1 MKTLLT
7 AAAFLLLAGAASA
20 NVPFFNATCP
30 GGIEVHADKGGPVWI
45 NGHQAKL
52 KKYNS
57 KAYDA
62 IHASVTVSFSIN
74 PDGSVMATYTGKH
87 GANGICSVAEDAAA
101 EGECPPDVSEANR
114 YQYPA
119 CN

>member
-1 MKTLLT
+1 MKTLLAAT
-7 AAAFLLLAGAASA
+7 ALVALAGAAQA

-30 GGIEVHADKGGPVWI
+30 GGIEVHADKGGPVYI

-62 IHASVTVSFSIN
+62 THASVTISFSIN
-74 PDGSVMATYTGKH
+74 PDGSVMASYTGKH
-87 GANGICSVAEDAAA
+87 GANGICTVQEDDAAS
-101 EGECPPDVSEANR
+101 GECPPDVSEANR